1 MTNDQIVILLFII
14 VVCCVFIG
22 WLGFFFYSRFK
33 SKSLQKPKHE
43 EVAPKVKG
51 PRSLPT
57 KPKKSV
63 EEKPISNLEFVK
75 EEDVTETIIEEEHD
89 DFNEEEETEKVVQVV
104 NGRRIFVQ
112 FNYSFKAK
120 LILASPEVQEQYRT
134 LVNFVHSY
142 GAKTSLSWKQ
152 ERIYLGRNTFA
163 LLLFKGKKLCVAYA
177 LDPKEY
183 EGSKY
188 HLIDLSEVKRFEKT
202 QALLKLTSDRKFKYA
217 QELLDL
223 ILTNNELTKKDMEP
237 LALDLPKLTKDEL
250 IEEKLIKVYS
260 SDEITE
266 GAVLQ
271 QAKVTDIIRKN
282 VNVTEA
288 NHLISTDQVMEY
300 VEVETNQSKV
310 SHFKKDIINIDTLAQ
325 NFGPDELVNL
335 EALKEKK
342 LISSKVDHIK
352 VLARGILDKP
362 LIIEAQDFSIDAI
375 KMIVLTG
382 GQVRKVN

>member
-120 LILASPEVQEQYRT
+120 
-134 LVNFVHSY
+134 
-142 GAKTSLSWKQ
+142 
-152 ERIYLGRNTFA
+152 
-163 LLLFKGKKLCVAYA
+163 
-177 LDPKEY
+177 
-183 EGSKY
+183 
-188 HLIDLSEVKRFEKT
+188 
-202 QALLKLTSDRKFKYA
+202 
-217 QELLDL
+217 
-223 ILTNNELTKKDMEP
+223 
-237 LALDLPKLTKDEL
+237 
-250 IEEKLIKVYS
+250 
-260 SDEITE
+260 
-266 GAVLQ
+266 
-271 QAKVTDIIRKN
+271 
-282 VNVTEA
+282 
-288 NHLISTDQVMEY
+288 
-300 VEVETNQSKV
+300 
-310 SHFKKDIINIDTLAQ
+310 
-325 NFGPDELVNL
+325 
-335 EALKEKK
+335 
-342 LISSKVDHIK
+342 
-352 VLARGILDKP
+352 
-362 LIIEAQDFSIDAI
+362 
-375 KMIVLTG
+375 
-382 GQVRKVN
+382 